1 MAEYNPTN
9 NGDPIFR
16 DAWEARDSIT
26 KSQEREIR
34 HLYNQWAKDIRE
46 QARNL
51 SRVPGSLSEQRELVQ
66 LYYQLRSAS
75 KQLTTEINSSVNHH
89 VTYMGDVVQR
99 VNRAWL
105 ASLGFTPE
113 SIDRKFS
120 RVKDMA
126 IRNILTGNLYQ
137 NGHNLSQRVWKIT
150 DGNLKDMYTIMARGI
165 AENQSLYSIAKQ
177 LEKYVSPSA
186 KLSWKVSRWSEA
198 GRMRTGIIHNG
209 QVDYNAQRLAR
220 TMIQHAYQQTLVG
233 LTRDNPFVRGYIWRA
248 DGNHP
253 CGLCLDRNGVFYSAE
268 NIPLDHPN
276 GQCTIEVDVDQVEV
290 VQRMAD
296 YSMSPEEYQ
305 DMVEFFR
312 GLDFRPWGS

>member
-75 KQLTTEINSSVNHH
+75 KQLTTEINSSVNYH

-105 ASLGFTPE
+105 ASLGFT
-113 SIDRKFS
+113 DRKS
-120 RVKDMA
+120 
-126 IRNILTGNLYQ
+126 
-137 NGHNLSQRVWKIT
+137 
-150 DGNLKDMYTIMARGI
+150 
-165 AENQSLYSIAKQ
+165 
-177 LEKYVSPSA
+177 
-186 KLSWKVSRWSEA
+186 
-198 GRMRTGIIHNG
+198 
-209 QVDYNAQRLAR
+209 
-220 TMIQHAYQQTLVG
+220 
-233 LTRDNPFVRGYIWRA
+233 
-248 DGNHP
+248 
-253 CGLCLDRNGVFYSAE
+253 
-268 NIPLDHPN
+268 
-276 GQCTIEVDVDQVEV
+276 V
-290 VQRMAD
+290 V
-296 YSMSPEEYQ
+296 
-305 DMVEFFR
+305 
-312 GLDFRPWGS
+312 